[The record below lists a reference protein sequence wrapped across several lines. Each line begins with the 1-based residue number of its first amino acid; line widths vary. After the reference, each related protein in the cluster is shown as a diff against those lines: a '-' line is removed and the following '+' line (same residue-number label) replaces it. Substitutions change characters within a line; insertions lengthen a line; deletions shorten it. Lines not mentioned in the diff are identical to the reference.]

1 MGSRPAKTGRVDASA
16 KGSAAAVKKQ
26 TNGTVRRHAVVK
38 VAVVPDP
45 AVKLVGVAKSYG
57 KTPVLKGVNVTV
69 ATGEMLEITGPSG
82 SGKTTLLRLLHGQLR
97 PTAGEVWVRGRSL
110 HRRWR
115 HGLGGLRRDVAFVF
129 QEQRLLPRLNAYEN
143 IVFALQLRD
152 PQLPNRTIRDRAQA
166 ALESVNLG
174 HRGRAY
180 PHELSAGE
188 RQRVAVARAL
198 ATRPRVLLAD
208 EPLASLDEDN
218 AALVTRLLEDA
229 AAAGT
234 TVIVASHHH
243 SFPAGRV
250 LRLPSERLVANGA
263 VKSKRNGNGHAVVMN
278 GNGHGNGHA
287 NGHANGDGTGN
298 GMHSGNGA
306 VRTAAPAWWR
316 VVVPR
321 RERPQR
327 AVRPVRL
334 PVWRRA
340 MAATANAH
348 RLVVLAGLRSWAR
361 DLRMTGPVVGT
372 VALLLT
378 LCGVIGMVGVAVDRT
393 LAFEAGQVSIVR
405 VYLAQDATQDQVT
418 ALESKLKAD
427 PRVTSVKYVSAAQAL
442 AEAGSRPGLDN
453 LASLSTTNPFPASL
467 DVSVHDVTQVAGLA
481 GSVKGDPAVDSGY
494 PTSYDPATYSRLRH
508 FALIAGG
515 IAAGIVLL
523 FAAVAYAVIANAMR
537 GVAASRRN
545 EVAVTRLLGARGWMM
560 RGPFIVEG
568 LTSGAIAGAVAAA
581 FVGGVYLLATQF
593 ESAVYIQVLPG
604 VDATAMRYV
613 LAAIITAGLVLGTAT
628 ALLGFKKARV

>member
-1 MGSRPAKTGRVDASA
+1 
-16 KGSAAAVKKQ
+16 
-26 TNGTVRRHAVVK
+26 
-38 VAVVPDP
+38 
-45 AVKLVGVAKSYG
+45 
-57 KTPVLKGVNVTV
+57 
-69 ATGEMLEITGPSG
+69 
-82 SGKTTLLRLLHGQLR
+82 
-97 PTAGEVWVRGRSL
+97 
-110 HRRWR
+110 
-115 HGLGGLRRDVAFVF
+115 
-129 QEQRLLPRLNAYEN
+129 
-143 IVFALQLRD
+143 
-152 PQLPNRTIRDRAQA
+152 
-166 ALESVNLG
+166 
-174 HRGRAY
+174 
-180 PHELSAGE
+180 
-188 RQRVAVARAL
+188 
-198 ATRPRVLLAD
+198 
-208 EPLASLDEDN
+208 
-218 AALVTRLLEDA
+218 
-229 AAAGT
+229 
-234 TVIVASHHH
+234 
-243 SFPAGRV
+243 
-250 LRLPSERLVANGA
+250 
-263 VKSKRNGNGHAVVMN
+263 
-278 GNGHGNGHA
+278 
-287 NGHANGDGTGN
+287 
-298 GMHSGNGA
+298 
-306 VRTAAPAWWR
+306 
-316 VVVPR
+316 
-321 RERPQR
+321 
-327 AVRPVRL
+327 
-334 PVWRRA
+334 
-340 MAATANAH
+340 
-348 RLVVLAGLRSWAR
+348 
-361 DLRMTGPVVGT
+361 MTGPVVGT

-467 DVSVHDVTQVAGLA
+467 DVNVHDVTQVAGLA